1 MHACACVDVWAQQ
14 KSLFHNPLNSWMID
28 KDACSQIHMSGS
40 RDRVEMQVLTQ
51 EIHLH
56 SKTTR
61 KNCARMQ
68 SINTDMQTQQKELVC
83 VSLFYMRMHTHTD
96 TRTHAKLLF
105 IYLSRCSGL
114 SQVHS
119 LNAGHYC

>member
-1 MHACACVDVWAQQ
+1 MHACTCVYVWAQQ
-14 KSLFHNPLNSWMID
+14 KSLFHGPLDSWLID
-28 KDACSQIHMSGS
+28 KDACRQIHMSGS
-40 RDRVEMQVLTQ
+40 ADGVEMQVLTQ

-83 VSLFYMRMHTHTD
+83 VSLLHARAHTH
-96 TRTHAKLLF
+96 
-105 IYLSRCSGL
+105 
-114 SQVHS
+114 
-119 LNAGHYC
+119 